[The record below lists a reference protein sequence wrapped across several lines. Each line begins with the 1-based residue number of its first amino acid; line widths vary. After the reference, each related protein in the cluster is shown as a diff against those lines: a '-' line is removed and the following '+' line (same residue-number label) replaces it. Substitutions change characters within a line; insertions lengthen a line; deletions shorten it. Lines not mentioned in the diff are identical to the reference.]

1 VSAEDGRIVF
11 RTSQPDEAPAIAER
25 LAAANMPFEIRIA
38 VQEEREEEALR
49 LIESYMQSI
58 GAAPHEAPAPAAD
71 DEALAPC
78 PNCEA
83 PGIALRRQC
92 GSCQFD
98 IVALESPAPP
108 VLEHVSGARSFCPE
122 CRDPLTFAAGNC
134 PRCREELEPLESGD
148 KLCPESNMH
157 VLFRDTVG
165 GAVCKA
171 CRRVWV
177 DLA

>member
-1 VSAEDGRIVF
+1 MSSEDGRIVF

-25 LAAANMPFEIRIA
+25 LTAANMPFEIRIA

-58 GAAPHEAPAPAAD
+58 GAAPASEEPAQSE
-71 DEALAPC
+71 DESLAPC

-108 VLEHVSGARSFCPE
+108 VVDHVPGARSFCPE
-122 CRDPLTFAAGNC
+122 CRDPLTFAAGAC

-148 KLCPESNMH
+148 RLCPEKTAH

-171 CRRVWV
+171 CRRVWI